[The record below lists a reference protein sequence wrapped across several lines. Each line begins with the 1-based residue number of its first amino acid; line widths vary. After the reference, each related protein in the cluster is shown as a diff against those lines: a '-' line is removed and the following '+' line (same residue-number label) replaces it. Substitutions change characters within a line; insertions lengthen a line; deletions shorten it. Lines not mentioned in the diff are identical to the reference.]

1 MIKILY
7 NLVWAGKLPYPKA
20 NGRLLFLREEIV
32 EMIRKLL
39 VGNFCHPLK
48 KIGNYFAET
57 KIILTF
63 AIRKLVVVFHT
74 QR

>member
-48 KIGNYFAET
+48 KYRQLFC
-57 KIILTF
+57 
-63 AIRKLVVVFHT
+63 
-74 QR
+74 